1 MAAANPPGLSLQ
13 RLIYAL
19 ALLAMLWLGWT
30 LSQPAPSPPLR
41 GSDGSD
47 GSDGSL
53 HMDGYRITPLQ
64 PFSIEARVLGREDY
78 HFDAGAAVS
87 PTDLALGWGP
97 MADPQVLASISIR
110 QSNRWYHWQ
119 VESFPIP
126 RREIEIH
133 SANMHMIPANAAV
146 ADALSDIRAGQR
158 IRLSGQLV
166 RVDGEDGF
174 TWSSSLSRE
183 DTGNGACELIWIEQ
197 LSRLD

>member
-19 ALLAMLWLGWT
+19 ALLAMVWLGWT

-41 GSDGSD
+41 GSD

-166 RVDGEDGF
+166 RVDGDDGF